1 MLYYLGKGTEL
12 KKEECKEYKTVE
24 GALKAAAKDETLVVW
39 DETGKVIGSLTDNEP
54 EGALKTNPDGS
65 VNAYDAEG
73 NKVGTVDHATVA
85 AVTGNTQQDTG
96 NAPQNDRDSAGQTN
110 TPLTPENGQ
119 NGANTKS
126 EGGQNPDE
134 AAVTGNTQQD
144 TGNAPQNNGQGQQGE
159 QEVIVPQGTMKVT
172 VVCDGALNLRR
183 SPEWGNGNICGRAV
197 RGQSYYVK
205 AIHTVAGKKMVQ
217 TVDDIFLSGQS
228 EHVQFEQL

>member
-12 KKEECKEYKTVE
+12 KKEKCKEYKTIE

-39 DETGKVIGSLTDNEP
+39 DETGQVIGSLTDNVP

-65 VNAYDAEG
+65 VNVYDAEG
-73 NKVGTVDHATVA
+73 NKVGTVDAATVA
-85 AVTGNTQQDTG
+85 AVAGDAQQTDGNE
-96 NAPQNDRDSAGQTN
+96 PQSDADGAEQTN
-110 TPLTPENGQ
+110 TPPEQENGQ
-119 NGANTKS
+119 NGADT
-126 EGGQNPDE
+126 EPQDE
-134 AAVTGNTQQD
+134 EQE
-144 TGNAPQNNGQGQQGE
+144 QGE
-159 QEVIVPQGTMKVT
+159 PEVIIPQGKMKVT

-183 SPEWGNGNICGRAV
+183 SAAWGNGNICGRAV